1 MFIYVPDHVEVHGN
15 ERADSLA
22 SSQSHWQAG
31 TMGQADI
38 MNSIRNTVRIR
49 DSGDKLESTPL
60 AQLIDFG
67 VIRGDVKNTCYLRH
81 S

>member
-1 MFIYVPDHVEVHGN
+1 MEMN
-15 ERADSLA
+15 EQIVWQAQL
-22 SSQSHWQAG
+22 HWQAG
-31 TMGQADI
+31 TTGQTDI
-38 MNSIRNTVRIR
+38 MNAIRNTGRIR

-67 VIRGDVKNTCYLRH
+67 VIWGDVKKKCYLRH